1 MDNIKNPIQ
10 PQDGLTDFDFEPVPD
25 RSAIVDHIR
34 PSMRYWPEV
43 GKRLLKNKVAMFAVF
58 LLLAI
63 ILMAIFGPILSPY
76 EYDKTSLMSAKKPP
90 SWQHLF
96 GTDKVGR
103 DIFTRVCMG
112 TRTSLL
118 IGTIGA
124 LIPYLLGMT
133 IGAISG
139 WFGGKVD
146 MFIMRVVDI
155 MLCIPSMIYM
165 ILILVVLGGSP
176 TSLIIALA
184 ISGWMGSARG
194 FRGRILQFKNREFV
208 LAATTL
214 GANPVRIV
222 IRHILPNILGN
233 IAVGLS
239 SSVPGAIFMEA
250 GMSYI
255 GLGVTPPMTSLGQ
268 LSTDGIDF
276 FLIASKFHLFLYPAL
291 VISIMIFAF
300 FMFGNCIRDALD
312 PRLRD
317 EEYNARRMRRIKRE
331 LRRNKRAVT

>member
-112 TRTSLL
+112 TRTSLT
-118 IGTIGA
+118 IGVIGA

-139 WFGGKVD
+139 WQTNAT
-146 MFIMRVVDI
+146 
-155 MLCIPSMIYM
+155 
-165 ILILVVLGGSP
+165 IL
-176 TSLIIALA
+176 AQA
-184 ISGWMGSARG
+184 
-194 FRGRILQFKNREFV
+194 ILQEGFKNVAAVASFVSGVEFNV
-208 LAATTL
+208 DAGDTMMKKLKLKRDVEAIPITNKL
-214 GANPVRIV
+214 V
-222 IRHILPNILGN
+222 IK
-233 IAVGLS
+233 A
-239 SSVPGAIFMEA
+239 A
-250 GMSYI
+250 GMAMKKQ
-255 GLGVTPPMTSLGQ
+255 G
-268 LSTDGIDF
+268 
-276 FLIASKFHLFLYPAL
+276 
-291 VISIMIFAF
+291 
-300 FMFGNCIRDALD
+300 
-312 PRLRD
+312 
-317 EEYNARRMRRIKRE
+317 
-331 LRRNKRAVT
+331 RAE

>member
-25 RSAIVDHIR
+25 RSTIVDHIR

-112 TRTSLL
+112 TRTSLT
-118 IGTIGA
+118 IGVIGA

-139 WFGGKVD
+139 WFGGK
-146 MFIMRVVDI
+146 
-155 MLCIPSMIYM
+155 
-165 ILILVVLGGSP
+165 
-176 TSLIIALA
+176 
-184 ISGWMGSARG
+184 
-194 FRGRILQFKNREFV
+194 
-208 LAATTL
+208 
-214 GANPVRIV
+214 
-222 IRHILPNILGN
+222 
-233 IAVGLS
+233 
-239 SSVPGAIFMEA
+239 
-250 GMSYI
+250 
-255 GLGVTPPMTSLGQ
+255 
-268 LSTDGIDF
+268 
-276 FLIASKFHLFLYPAL
+276 
-291 VISIMIFAF
+291 
-300 FMFGNCIRDALD
+300 
-312 PRLRD
+312 
-317 EEYNARRMRRIKRE
+317 
-331 LRRNKRAVT
+331 